1 MDLTPLVLSDKRDL
15 FGLLQQAR
23 SAFWVEDD
31 ILYTADLPDWE
42 GMSADERHFIELILG
57 FFAMSDRLVLKNL
70 IENFLT
76 EVTVPEA
83 RMFYNFQAAVEDVH
97 SLTYTNHLLTL
108 VKDPVRIEQL
118 LHSIDH
124 FDSVRKK
131 AEWALKWMDRSRPF
145 EQRLIAFAVVEAVY
159 FSASFCSIFWF
170 KEQNKLVKGIGLS
183 NEYISRDEG
192 LHAEFAC
199 TFYRNYFQPVADEVI
214 HEIIRDAVEV
224 ECQFVD
230 EALPTSFVGMN
241 AELMKRYVKFVANRL
256 ALQLG
261 CEHPTWTDVV
271 NPFPFMERMSLNGK
285 DNFFEKRVS
294 TYSKANLSELDL
306 NASEVDDF

>member
-1 MDLTPLVLSDKRDL
+1 MDLTPLILSEKKDL
-15 FGLLQQAR
+15 FGLLQRAR

-42 GMSADERHFIELILG
+42 GMTPDEKHFIELILG

-76 EVTVPEA
+76 EVAVPEA

-118 LHSIDH
+118 LNSIDH
-124 FDSVRKK
+124 FPSVRKK
-131 AEWALKWMDRSRPF
+131 AEWGLKWMDRSRPF

-170 KEQNKLVKGIGLS
+170 N
-183 NEYISRDEG
+183 N
-192 LHAEFAC
+192 
-199 TFYRNYFQPVADEVI
+199 
-214 HEIIRDAVEV
+214 IR
-224 ECQFVD
+224 
-230 EALPTSFVGMN
+230 
-241 AELMKRYVKFVANRL
+241 KI
-256 ALQLG
+256 
-261 CEHPTWTDVV
+261 
-271 NPFPFMERMSLNGK
+271 
-285 DNFFEKRVS
+285 
-294 TYSKANLSELDL
+294 
-306 NASEVDDF
+306 